1 MPAEKA
7 RDMRAELEA
16 RMGELAALLDDV
28 AEALAHYPEEI
39 EIVDDV
45 TGAST
50 GNTSGCVVVKASA
63 WPTIQEID
71 QLLSN
76 WRAVRRINPE
86 PGGSPRAA

>member
-1 MPAEKA
+1 MPAEKV

-45 TGAST
+45 TGAAT

-76 WRAVRRINPE
+76 WRAVRRIKPE